1 MLNRLTDNYSKD
13 PNSNISKLFQIIA
26 NEVKEFQ
33 LTLNDIKDYRNIDK
47 AIGKA
52 LDGLGKNVLEYRN
65 TENDEI
71 YRDYIKIKIISNL
84 SQGDINTINEVAAF
98 LLKDK
103 FIQSE
108 ETWNNPLY
116 EDLAGVVIRMKPNYT
131 HIPVALNRVR
141 AGGVKLY
148 FETVMPSDILGL
160 VSKYHSSLF
169 NYKLTN
175 RFITEDVKGEVLKCS
190 IPLFTKVT
198 LNNWEFPLTNEFVGI
213 SNSSVKPT
221 KLGLDTRLA
230 KIVNRYPICGEFMV
244 GELI

>member
-26 NEVKEFQ
+26 NEVEEFQ

-103 FIQSE
+103 YIGSE
-108 ETWNNPLY
+108 ETWNNPMY
-116 EDLAGVVIRMKPNYT
+116 EDLAGVVIRMFPNYT

-148 FETVMPSDILGL
+148 FETVMPGDILGL
-160 VSKYHSSLF
+160 ISKYRSSLF

-190 IPLFTKVT
+190 IPLITKIT
-198 LNNWEFPLTNEFVGI
+198 LNNWEYPLTNEFVGI
-213 SNSSVKPT
+213 SNSSVKSSR
-221 KLGLDTRLA
+221 LGLDAKLV

-244 GELI
+244 GELM